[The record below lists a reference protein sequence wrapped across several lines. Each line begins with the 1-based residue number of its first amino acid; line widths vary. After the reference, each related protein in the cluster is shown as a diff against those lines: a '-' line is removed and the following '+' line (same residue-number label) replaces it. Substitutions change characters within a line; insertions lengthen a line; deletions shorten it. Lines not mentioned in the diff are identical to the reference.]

1 MIRLAIIEENISF
14 RATLENVI
22 KQEPDIKIVYID
34 HGVKNLTAKTSFQPD
49 VVAMDINLS
58 NGSNVKAIEKIIEM
72 YPRVNILMVT
82 IFEDEEKIFESIKAG
97 AHGYLL
103 RKDCPQKIVEAVH
116 NIYKGDSVINGRI
129 ARKLLDYFV
138 LHEKLT
144 PNFESYYLTKREQ
157 EILLLLNDGLSYK
170 QIAARC
176 FISIDTLN
184 SHIRK
189 VYSKLNVH
197 SRSEIAAKFRN

>member
-1 MIRLAIIEENISF
+1 MIRLAIIEDNISF
-14 RATLENVI
+14 RATVENLI
-22 KQEPDIKIVYID
+22 RQEPDIRIVYSDPGI
-34 HGVKNLTAKTSFQPD
+34 KNLIGKSSLQPD
-49 VVAMDINLS
+49 VVAMDINLA
-58 NGSNVKAIEKIIEM
+58 NDSNVKAIEKILET
-72 YPRVNILMVT
+72 YPRVNILTLT

-103 RKDCPQKIVEAVH
+103 RKDCSQKIVEAVH

-144 PNFESYYLTKREQ
+144 PNFESYHLTKREQ
-157 EILLLLNDGLSYK
+157 EILMLLNDGLSYK

-189 VYSKLNVH
+189 VYTKLNVH
-197 SRSEIAAKFRN
+197 SRSEIAARFRK

>member
-1 MIRLAIIEENISF
+1 MIRLAIVEDNTSF
-14 RATLENVI
+14 RIALENVI
-22 KQEPDIKIVYID
+22 RQEADMRIVYSDQGI
-34 HGVKNLTAKTSFQPD
+34 KNLIGKSSFQPN
-49 VVAMDINLS
+49 VLAMDIALTNDSNL
-58 NGSNVKAIEKIIEM
+58 KAIEKILEI
-72 YPRVNILMVT
+72 YPQVNILMLT

-103 RKDCPQKIVEAVH
+103 RKDCPQKIVEALR

-138 LHEKLT
+138 VHEKLT

-157 EILLLLNDGLSYK
+157 EILMLLNEGLSYK

-184 SHIRK
+184 THIRK
-189 VYSKLNVH
+189 IYAKLNVH
-197 SRSEIAAKFRN
+197 SRSEIAARFRK